1 MLVQK
6 RNGTTEEVSFD
17 KILARIKLLCVGE
30 EFDNKLNIDPTVI
43 AQRVCSEIYDGVS
56 TETLDELSY
65 QISISMYSKHPD
77 YAILASRICISNHH
91 KKTKDSFHDAMEDLN
106 KRGIVQDYLYKLV
119 TENRELLE
127 SVVDSSRDYLIDFS
141 LDLKHLKKATY

>member
-1 MLVQK
+1 MSCL
-6 RNGTTEEVSFD
+6 
-17 KILARIKLLCVGE
+17 IKYPFQC
-30 EFDNKLNIDPTVI
+30 IQT
-43 AQRVCSEIYDGVS
+43 S
-56 TETLDELSY
+56 
-65 QISISMYSKHPD
+65 D
-77 YAILASRICISNHH
+77 YAILASRICISNRH
-91 KKTKDSFHDAMEDLN
+91 KEDKDSFHDAMEDLN